1 MRVWLGAVLSV
12 LSGAGLAGCKDK
24 AAAPKADPAAVQA
37 AAQAEADLLARRDS
51 LLKNRDEL
59 GEKKAALE
67 KQITDARSSGGD
79 TAELESQLRELHSQ
93 QSANRDE
100 MIQLLT
106 QTNERLTTELAA
118 LRTSST
124 GGGGGGAS
132 GAEMAQ
138 VVAQLQRR
146 DAQLAEMEKRL
157 ATVVGALADIRGD
170 IQKQAESCASS
181 GGTTIVQAAPL
192 PRGSK
197 YSKSDIEKLLGK
209 ARASMQKRGILASD
223 LPSQVSG
230 LQKEATDSIGEGDF
244 NAAYVAAKTLE
255 QTVEAIRVDRGF
267 IADKINRMSKRMK
280 GKTLSGEAEQAFK
293 DATDAYTNGKFDA
306 ANRKLN
312 IIAQMM

>member
-12 LSGAGLAGCKDK
+12 LIWAGLAGCKDK

-170 IQKQAESCASS
+170 TAARS
-181 GGTTIVQAAPL
+181 GPAG
-192 PRGSK
+192 RW
-197 YSKSDIEKLLGK
+197 
-209 ARASMQKRGILASD
+209 ARAG
-223 LPSQVSG
+223 SG
-230 LQKEATDSIGEGDF
+230 
-244 NAAYVAAKTLE
+244 
-255 QTVEAIRVDRGF
+255 R
-267 IADKINRMSKRMK
+267 
-280 GKTLSGEAEQAFK
+280 
-293 DATDAYTNGKFDA
+293 
-306 ANRKLN
+306 
-312 IIAQMM
+312 